1 MASIVVDTHTVVW
14 YLLKSSRLSKNA
26 YEAMDNVGEPE
37 NIVVPSVSL
46 VEIIYLVEKSRIDK
60 RAYGLLLEVLND
72 SRTGWILY
80 PLDLGVAEA
89 VSSVSRERVP
99 DMPDRIIA
107 ATAAHLGLPLVTRD
121 SRLHESGIKTIW

>member
-14 YLLKSSRLSKNA
+14 YLLKSSRLSKNG
-26 YEAMDNVGEPE
+26 YEALDNVGELE

-46 VEIIYLVEKSRIDK
+46 VEIIYLVEKTRIDE
-60 RAYGLLLEVLND
+60 RAYDLLLEVLKD
-72 SRTGWILY
+72 SKTGWILY

-107 ATAAHLGLPLVTRD
+107 ATAVHLGLPLVTRD
-121 SRLHESGIKTIW
+121 SRLKDSGVQIIW